1 MTREE
6 QTAAL
11 LAEAHAML
19 DRHARERIAYYSH
32 PGEVSRELLDTQHAS
47 EVALDEI
54 VGAIAR
60 QLELPFANLREACLT
75 QKNSRVVALL
85 EDVLARVEPISTNVD
100 ATT

>member
-6 QTAAL
+6 QAAAL

-32 PGEVSRELLDTQHAS
+32 PGEVSRELLDVQHAS

-60 QLELPFANLREACLT
+60 QVELPFVNLEEAMAT
-75 QKNSRVVALL
+75 QKNGRVFVLL
-85 EDVLARVEPISTNVD
+85 EDVLARVKPISTSVD
-100 ATT
+100 AAA